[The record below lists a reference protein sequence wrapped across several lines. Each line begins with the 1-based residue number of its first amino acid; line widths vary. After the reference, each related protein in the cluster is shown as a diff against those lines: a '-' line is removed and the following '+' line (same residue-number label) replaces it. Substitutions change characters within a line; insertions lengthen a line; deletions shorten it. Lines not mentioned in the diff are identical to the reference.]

1 MTASCKVI
9 FSYIRLRSTDVH
21 SPPAIQMIA
30 SCEVIFNYIG
40 LCSRDGSS
48 VCDANV

>member
-1 MTASCKVI
+1 M
-9 FSYIRLRSTDVH
+9 H
-21 SPPAIQMIA
+21 SPAIQMIA

-40 LCSRDGSS
+40 LRSRDGGS

>member
-9 FSYIRLRSTDVH
+9 FSYITLRSTDVH
-21 SPPAIQMIA
+21 SPAIQMIA

-40 LCSRDGSS
+40 LCSRDGGS